1 MSIMDRVTFLP
12 IIIKYYTSRLTQFDI
27 TLLIKEY
34 CKEVN
39 KPEYIAQLLQIPGL
53 FMHQI
58 VDYIIDY
65 YSYKYNIIFIHK
77 FIPTKQLL
85 KIY

>member
-1 MSIMDRVTFLP
+1 MSIMDRTTFLP
-12 IIIKYYTSRLTQFDI
+12 IIIKYYTSRLTQLDI

-39 KPEYIAQLLQIPGL
+39 KPEYIVQLLQIPSL
-53 FMHQI
+53 FI
-58 VDYIIDY
+58 TPILDYIIDY
-65 YSYKYNIIFIHK
+65 YSYKYNIVFIHK